1 MVNWNICSFADAI
14 RMASHNP
21 AKAIGLD
28 HYLGSIEMGKA
39 ADLVFFERTSLEV
52 KKAFVAGIEQALA

>member
-1 MVNWNICSFADAI
+1 
-14 RMASHNP
+14 MASLNP

-39 ADLVFFERTSLEV
+39 ADLVFFDRTSLEV
-52 KKAFVAGIEQALA
+52 KKAFVAGIDQVLA